1 MSCKHL
7 FPVLFADDTNLIA
20 THNDFNHLINC
31 VNDELLSIAKW
42 FQMNKLTL
50 NVKKCNFVIF
60 CNINK
65 SYPKEQAKVFINGS
79 EIMQV
84 KASKFLGI
92 LVDERLVKS

>member
-1 MSCKHL
+1 
-7 FPVLFADDTNLIA
+7 
-20 THNDFNHLINC
+20 
-31 VNDELLSIAKW
+31 
-42 FQMNKLTL
+42 MNKLTL

-92 LVDERLVKS
+92 LVDERLVKSYRLGLQKIHEDDGHIKKSVSSNSSFCSFNVIL